1 MDYARTEPI
10 REFAR
15 RRGLSPQTVY
25 DWNNRGLIETFLIGD
40 RRHVVISSYE
50 RLVERLVTEQ
60 AGAKLSSP
68 NPRARA
74 SVAAPTRVTEHA
86 QSPYRRKTTGSPPSV
101 RERKARRTTVRAR

>member
-25 DWNNRGLIETFLIGD
+25 DWDKSGEITTVLIGQ
-40 RRHVVISSYE
+40 RRHVVLSSYE

-60 AGAKLSSP
+60 AGAKLASP
-68 NPRARA
+68 NPRAKQRQDH
-74 SVAAPTRVTEHA
+74 R
-86 QSPYRRKTTGSPPSV
+86 
-101 RERKARRTTVRAR
+101 RRTRR